1 MASDSMDN
9 VTVVVSSDYEG
20 PFTEEDM
27 NSIMDAVVQA
37 GGEGFEIVKS
47 ELRDI
52 CRGDSHLL

>member
-37 GGEGFEIVKS
+37 GGEGFRCV
-47 ELRDI
+47 
-52 CRGDSHLL
+52 